1 MVLTHGCGK
10 GVSLGR
16 LVLAFVTLVPWLAGS
31 AAYAQTL
38 TPYRARMSLGRVYE
52 VKNAAVGTKEVERI
66 PTVRVHGRI
75 RSVGFVDAHFTV
87 KRNKTW
93 TSSVRRN
100 GREVSD
106 AVSPVLLQGSIA
118 VGGGWRR
125 SGERILPTAASII
138 GNQLKVT
145 FPGRAKGSRGSRQ
158 RVYTIKMTLDGSII
172 VRARI
177 SSVPRSVGRR
187 GACGAAVGAAPLSE
201 SVASGAVAAAHV
213 HEAGEVIPPIAHQG
227 EAEGTVLTKVVTIS
241 TDADPEWFRRYGDQ
255 SNAVIA
261 SIINTAEA
269 VYNRQ
274 LGIRFRIVRQHV
286 YSDASPYTTSDSG
299 RLLSAFT
306 RNPENAAN
314 LAVDPNAFNQDVDLR
329 HLFTGKDL
337 DGSVIGI
344 AYIGVVCAVPS
355 LAYGITQAYM
365 DVADPGIFAHE
376 LGHNFGANHDASDRS
391 GLMYPSIS
399 VPPAQKFSN
408 ATMGE
413 INGHLSKY
421 GSCISFEYMTP
432 RNDTTPPGLDPNS
445 NPSGPDIYSAS
456 LKLRK
461 SRAGTSRQPLVK
473 LSGKLLSSSSEP
485 ISAVGVRLMVA
496 GELVGK
502 TVTSASG
509 RFDFFVRMDIP
520 RGKKVY
526 VYVETEGG
534 EVYSN
539 FIWLGRTVPPQVQAR
554 RRSGNA
560 HA

>member
-1 MVLTHGCGK
+1 MV
-10 GVSLGR
+10 
-16 LVLAFVTLVPWLAGS
+16 S
-31 AAYAQTL
+31 A
-38 TPYRARMSLGRVYE
+38 
-52 VKNAAVGTKEVERI
+52 
-66 PTVRVHGRI
+66 
-75 RSVGFVDAHFTV
+75 
-87 KRNKTW
+87 
-93 TSSVRRN
+93 SSVDE
-100 GREVSD
+100 GT
-106 AVSPVLLQGSIA
+106 G
-118 VGGGWRR
+118 
-125 SGERILPTAASII
+125 
-138 GNQLKVT
+138 
-145 FPGRAKGSRGSRQ
+145 
-158 RVYTIKMTLDGSII
+158 I
-172 VRARI
+172 V
-177 SSVPRSVGRR
+177 
-187 GACGAAVGAAPLSE
+187 
-201 SVASGAVAAAHV
+201 
-213 HEAGEVIPPIAHQG
+213 PPIANEG
-227 EAEGTVLTKVVTIS
+227 EPTGQVLTKVVTIS
-241 TDADPEWFRRYGDQ
+241 TDADPEWFQRYGDQ

-306 RNPENAAN
+306 RNPDNATN
-314 LAVDPNAFNQDVDLR
+314 LATDPSTFSQDVDLR

-365 DVADPGIFAHE
+365 DAADPGIFAHE
-376 LGHNFGANHDASDRS
+376 LGHNFGANHDTSDRS

-399 VPPAQKFSN
+399 LPPAQKFSD
-408 ATMGE
+408 ASMSE
-413 INGHLSKY
+413 ISGHLSKY

-432 RNDTTPPGLDPNS
+432 RVDS
-445 NPSGPDIYSAS
+445 NPPSSPTPSAGDPGIS
-456 LKLRK
+456 SATLKLRR
-461 SRAGTSRQPLVK
+461 SRSGTQQHPLVR
-473 LSGKLLSSSSEP
+473 LSGKLESATSQP
-485 ISAVGVRLMVA
+485 ISSVGVRLMVA

-502 TVTSASG
+502 SVTSSSG
-509 RFDFFVRMDIP
+509 KFEFFVKMDIP

-539 FIWLGRTVPPQVQAR
+539 FIWLGRTAAPQVRAS

>member
-1 MVLTHGCGK
+1 MVLTQGCGK
-10 GVSLGR
+10 GISLGR
-16 LVLAFVTLVPWLAGS
+16 LVLAFVTLVPWLTSS
-31 AAYAQTL
+31 AADAQTL
-38 TPYRARMSLGRVYE
+38 TPYRTRMSLARVYE
-52 VKNAAVGTKEVERI
+52 VKNASVSAKEVEHI

-93 TSSVRRN
+93 TSTVRRN

-106 AVSPVLLQGSIA
+106 SVSPVLLQGSIA

-172 VRARI
+172 VSARI
-177 SSVPRSVGRR
+177 SSIPRSVGRR
-187 GACGAAVGAAPLSE
+187 GACGAAIGAAPVSE
-201 SVASGAVAAAHV
+201 SVASGAVAAAQV
-213 HEAGEVIPPIAHQG
+213 DEAEGVIPPIAHQG
-227 EAEGTVLTKVVTIS
+227 EPEGAVLTKVITIS
-241 TDADPEWFRRYGDQ
+241 TDADPEWFRRYGDR

-286 YSDASPYTTSDSG
+286 YSDASPYTMSDSG

-314 LAVDPNAFNQDVDLR
+314 LSVDPNSFNQDVDLR

-376 LGHNFGANHDASDRS
+376 LGHNFGANHDTSDRS

-413 INGHLSKY
+413 INSHLSKY

-432 RNDTTPPGLDPNS
+432 RNDTTPPGVDPDS
-445 NPSGPDIYSAS
+445 NPSGPDILSAS

-461 SRAGTSRQPLVK
+461 SRAGTARQPLVK
-473 LSGKLLSSSSEP
+473 LSGRLLSSSSEP

-502 TVTSASG
+502 AVTSASG
-509 RFDFFVRMDIP
+509 RFDFFVKMDIP

-539 FIWLGRTVPPQVQAR
+539 FIWLGRTVPPQVHAR
-554 RRSGNA
+554 RRTGNA